1 MIVRMSMVRKT
12 ITLPEEVAAEV
23 EQRADGNFSAYV
35 AALLEHQ
42 IAMMH
47 ADELIATHEA
57 EHGPI
62 PDEAIRRI
70 DEQMRQIEEEEG
82 ERRGSPSTPAS

>member
-12 ITLPEEVAAEV
+12 ITLPEEVVAEV

-47 ADELIATHEA
+47 ADELIAAHEA

-70 DEQMRQIEEEEG
+70 DEQMRQTEE